1 MTQVLVV
8 RHGETD
14 WNREGRWQGQGGPG
28 LNDTGRAQ
36 AARIAAR
43 LARVR
48 IDALYTSD
56 LARAEETARVIGRA
70 IGTRPRRQKG
80 LREVDNGDW
89 RGMTRAQVRQRDP
102 AGYRR
107 WLRGE
112 PGWHGGETYD
122 EMHARVIATLDR
134 LLAEHPRGRIVLV
147 SHGGAVRAIVA
158 HAVGLPRHDRVHIN
172 GAANCSLTTVAT
184 VRGSLRLLAFNDV
197 GHLLG

>member
-28 LNDTGRAQ
+28 LNDTGRVQ

-56 LARAEETARVIGRA
+56 LDRAEQTARVIGRA
-70 IGTRPRRQKG
+70 IGARPRPQKG

-102 AGYRR
+102 AAYRR

-134 LLAEHPRGRIVLV
+134 LLAKHPRGRIVLV

-172 GAANCSLTTVAT
+172 GAANCSLTTVAM
-184 VRGSLRLLAFNDV
+184 VRGSLRLVAFNDV

>member
-14 WNREGRWQGQGGPG
+14 WNREARWQGQGGPG

-36 AARIAAR
+36 AARIAQR

-48 IDALYTSD
+48 VDALYTSD
-56 LARAEETARVIGRA
+56 LARAEETARIIGRA
-70 IGTRPRRQKG
+70 VGERPRRLKG

-89 RGMTRAQVRQRDP
+89 RGLTRAQVRQRNP

-122 EMHARVIATLDR
+122 EMHARVIATLER
-134 LLAEHPRGRIVLV
+134 LVAKHPRGRIVLV

-158 HAVGLPRHDRVHIN
+158 HAVGLPRHDRVHID

-184 VRGSLRLLAFNDV
+184 VRGALRLVAFNDV